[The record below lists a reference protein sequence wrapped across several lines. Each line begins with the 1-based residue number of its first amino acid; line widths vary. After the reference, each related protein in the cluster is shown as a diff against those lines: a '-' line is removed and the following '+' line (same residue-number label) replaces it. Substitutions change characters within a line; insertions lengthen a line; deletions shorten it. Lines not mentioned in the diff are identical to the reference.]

1 MSAVFVTT
9 AYGGPEHQ
17 QLTTREAPAP
27 RAGEIAI
34 EVRAAG
40 VNPADGKRR
49 EGAFGTR
56 GALPLALG
64 LEASGVVT
72 AVGEGVE
79 GFTVGEAVLGAP
91 ARGLGAFAEHTVLKA
106 GESVAAPDGVSFA
119 DAAALPIAGT
129 TAYDLVHHRP
139 LKAGATVVVLGA
151 GGGVGRMV
159 LQLARLRGLRTI
171 GVASESKRALIEV
184 EGARFVPSDAEVQQQ
199 VRELAPDGADLLID
213 LVGGPGAARP
223 VPGRGRAGRDRLGGR
238 RRHRRRVRRHRATA
252 RRGDAREGRR
262 TGAGGTGGSA
272 RGAHVSAGRGGAGS
286 RRGGDRPCRREDRPA
301 PLSGPDAGAQLR

>member
-17 QLTTREAPAP
+17 QLTTREAPAL

-40 VNPADGKRR
+40 VNPADWKRR

-56 GALPLALG
+56 GPLPLALG

-79 GFTVGEAVLGAP
+79 SFTVGEAVLGAP

-106 GESVAAPDGVSFA
+106 GECVARPDGVSFA

-139 LKAGATVVVLGA
+139 LEAGATVVVLGA

-171 GVASESKRALIEV
+171 GVASKSKRALIEA
-184 EGARFVPSDAEVQQQ
+184 EGALFVPSDAEVQQQ
-199 VRELAPDGADLLID
+199 VRELAPHGADLLID
-213 LVGGPGAARP
+213 LVGGPALRALSPVAEGPGAIVSAADADTAAEF
-223 VPGRGRAGRDRLGGR
+223 GGTGR
-238 RRHRRRVRRHRATA
+238 RRGEGTLAKLVALV
-252 RRGDAREGRR
+252 REGQVDPHVVR
-262 TGAGGTGGSA
+262 TYPLVEAAQALVEVETGHAGGKI
-272 RGAHVSAGRGGAGS
+272 VLL
-286 RRGGDRPCRREDRPA
+286 P
-301 PLSGPDAGAQLR
+301 